1 MRRVM
6 LAAPW
11 ALFAYCAAIP
21 QSHGAADIAAC
32 VQVAAENVSDGM
44 SLAVENTCELAVR
57 CELKWRVRFDCD
69 APDAAPRNMSIA
81 VSLDSDAKRHLMA
94 SGAACGARI
103 WEITDD
109 AWECKEVQ

>member
-11 ALFAYCAAIP
+11 ALFAYGAAIP

-57 CELKWRVRFDCD
+57 CELTWRLRCEGDAAD
-69 APDAAPRNMSIA
+69 APARNMSLS
-81 VSLDSDAKRHLMA
+81 VELDLGAKRQLLA
-94 SGAACGARI
+94 SGAACGTRV

-109 AWECKEVQ
+109 NWLCKEVR

>member
-21 QSHGAADIAAC
+21 RSHGAADIAAC
-32 VQVAAENVSDGM
+32 VQVAAENLSDGM
-44 SLAVENTCELAVR
+44 SLAVENTCDLPVR
-57 CELKWRVRFDCD
+57 CELKWRLRCDGD
-69 APDAAPRNMSIA
+69 APDAAPRNMSLE
-81 VSLDSDAKRHLMA
+81 VELDLGAKRQLLA
-94 SGAACGARI
+94 SGAACGNRV

-109 AWECKEVQ
+109 TWLCKEVR

>member
-11 ALFAYCAAIP
+11 ALFAYCANISESLGSTSVAE
-21 QSHGAADIAAC
+21 C
-32 VQVAAENVSDGM
+32 VQVAP
-44 SLAVENTCELAVR
+44 ENTADGVSLDVHNTCNFAVR
-57 CELKWRVRFDCD
+57 CELKWRVRCDGD

-109 AWECKEVQ
+109 SWECKEVQ

>member
-11 ALFAYCAAIP
+11 ALFAYCANISES
-21 QSHGAADIAAC
+21 QGAANIAEC
-32 VQVAAENVSDGM
+32 VQVAPENAAQGV
-44 SLAVENTCELAVR
+44 SLAVHNTCDFAVR
-57 CELKWRVRFDCD
+57 CELKWRVRCDGD

-81 VSLDSDAKRHLMA
+81 VSLDADAKRHLLA
-94 SGAACGARI
+94 SGEACGARI